1 MSAHAEVM
9 DLVAQM
15 KSAEQPFVLATV
27 VRTVSVTAAKAGAK
41 AIIRPD
47 GTIVA
52 GWIGGGCARGAVL
65 KAAREALLDG
75 EPRMVSVQPENLL
88 AELGVKPGDNREGIR
103 FASNMCPSKGTMD
116 IFVEPVLPHPSLVI
130 FGASP
135 VAMSLAA
142 QARQLGYHVTLA
154 APAADIAAEPDAHVI
169 VDGFAPRYLNE
180 ARRFVVVSTQGKGDE
195 AALRAA
201 LAIKAE
207 YHAFVGSRRK
217 MAALREKLVAGGI
230 AREAIDRVKAPAGLD
245 LGAITPEEI
254 AMSILAEITVERRR
268 GQRAAN
274 PVPANKDSTMQMNDS
289 QRIPAPKEK
298 VWAALNDP
306 EILKQ
311 CIPGC
316 QSLDMSSADRD
327 DRDRRVQGRAGEG
340 DLRRQ
345 GDAVRSR
352 SAEQLSDFGRGLR
365 RRCRL
370 CKRRRAVRLEA
381 EGPDVTVLHYDVDAQ
396 IGGKLAQLGSRLI
409 DSTAKKLAGEFFASF
424 GQVVGGTAAAPAEA
438 APKGWLGKL
447 TGAV

>member
-1 MSAHAEVM
+1 MSAHVEVM

-65 KAAREALLDG
+65 KAARDALLDG
-75 EPRMVSVQPENLL
+75 EPRMVSVQPEDML
-88 AELGVKPGDNREGIR
+88 AELGVKPGENREGIR

-116 IFVEPVLPHPSLVI
+116 IFVEPVLPHPSLLI

-142 QARQLGYHVTLA
+142 QARPLGYHVTLA
-154 APAADIAAEPDAHVI
+154 APAADRAGEPDAHVI
-169 VDGFAPRYLNE
+169 IDGFEPRYLND

-195 AALRAA
+195 IALKQ
-201 LAIKAE
+201 AIAVDAE

-217 MAALREKLVAGGI
+217 MIALREKLVAGGI

-268 GQRAAN
+268 GQRTTN
-274 PVPANKDSTMQMNDS
+274 
-289 QRIPAPKEK
+289 
-298 VWAALNDP
+298 
-306 EILKQ
+306 
-311 CIPGC
+311 
-316 QSLDMSSADRD
+316 
-327 DRDRRVQGRAGEG
+327 
-340 DLRRQ
+340 
-345 GDAVRSR
+345 
-352 SAEQLSDFGRGLR
+352 
-365 RRCRL
+365 
-370 CKRRRAVRLEA
+370 
-381 EGPDVTVLHYDVDAQ
+381 
-396 IGGKLAQLGSRLI
+396 
-409 DSTAKKLAGEFFASF
+409 
-424 GQVVGGTAAAPAEA
+424 PAES
-438 APKGWLGKL
+438 
-447 TGAV
+447 

>member
-1 MSAHAEVM
+1 MGRSMSAHIEVM

-65 KAAREALLDG
+65 KAARDALADG

-88 AELGVKPGDNREGIR
+88 AELGVKPGDDREGIR

-154 APAADIAAEPDAHVI
+154 APASDLVAVPDTDTLI
-169 VDGFAPRYLNE
+169 DGFALGALKD
-180 ARRFVVVSTQGKGDE
+180 ARRFIVVSTQGKGDE

-201 LAIKAE
+201 VATSAE
-207 YHAFVGSRRK
+207 YRAFVGSRRK
-217 MAALREKLVAGGI
+217 MAALREKLVAQGVD
-230 AREAIDRVKAPAGLD
+230 AAAIDRVKAPAGLD

-268 GQRAAN
+268 GQR
-274 PVPANKDSTMQMNDS
+274 
-289 QRIPAPKEK
+289 IPSP
-298 VWAALNDP
+298 
-306 EILKQ
+306 
-311 CIPGC
+311 
-316 QSLDMSSADRD
+316 
-327 DRDRRVQGRAGEG
+327 
-340 DLRRQ
+340 
-345 GDAVRSR
+345 
-352 SAEQLSDFGRGLR
+352 
-365 RRCRL
+365 
-370 CKRRRAVRLEA
+370 
-381 EGPDVTVLHYDVDAQ
+381 
-396 IGGKLAQLGSRLI
+396 
-409 DSTAKKLAGEFFASF
+409 
-424 GQVVGGTAAAPAEA
+424 
-438 APKGWLGKL
+438 
-447 TGAV
+447 